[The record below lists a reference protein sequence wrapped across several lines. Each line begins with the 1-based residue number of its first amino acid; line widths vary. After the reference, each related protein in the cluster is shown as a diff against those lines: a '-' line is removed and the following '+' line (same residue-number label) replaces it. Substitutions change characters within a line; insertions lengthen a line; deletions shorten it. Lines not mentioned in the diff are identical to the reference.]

1 MIWNSSQSIKIHTRN
16 SWFDLCAV
24 DGFFGIYRWHI
35 DGDWRDNTVAWS
47 YYANNK
53 SVFLLCGLES
63 FHAVYILLEAIFTLG
78 KCSTSKG
85 TLGNRFSLVNVSPPF
100 YPLWSQSQY
109 HWIHVLYDRYE
120 CLNSSM
126 WKSQRRC
133 TQVFSR
139 DQVYGSPHK
148 MLSSVNFSENVL
160 DSIDNEFTPAIL
172 LAKILNLFRWFSI
185 VTRDWLDDA
194 LRPLLLNVC
203 TLYIHIMFCGNVV
216 YVSGHFWTTHCNV
229 WF

>member
-1 MIWNSSQSIKIHTRN
+1 MWLKILSRLRTF
-16 SWFDLCAV
+16 S
-24 DGFFGIYRWHI
+24 
-35 DGDWRDNTVAWS
+35 
-47 YYANNK
+47 
-53 SVFLLCGLES
+53 
-63 FHAVYILLEAIFTLG
+63 LEAIFTLG

-160 DSIDNEFTPAIL
+160 DSNDNEFTPAIL
-172 LAKILNLFRWFSI
+172 LAKIRNLFRWFSI

-194 LRPLLLNVC
+194 LLSLLLNVC
-203 TLYIHIMFCGNVV
+203 TNLHTY
-216 YVSGHFWTTHCNV
+216 YVLWQCCPCFWPFLNNTL
-229 WF
+229 